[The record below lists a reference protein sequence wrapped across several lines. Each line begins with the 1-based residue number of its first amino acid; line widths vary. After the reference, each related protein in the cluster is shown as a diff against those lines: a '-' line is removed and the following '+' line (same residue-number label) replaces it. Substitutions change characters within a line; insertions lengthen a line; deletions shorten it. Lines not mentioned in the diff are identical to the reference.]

1 MNIKPKALLIDIT
14 KCIGCRA
21 CETTCKEVHGFATDK
36 PTPVLSDAAFTIV
49 EERAEGKFVRR
60 MCQHCQEP
68 SCASACPVGALKKS
82 AFGPVV
88 YEGEK
93 CIGCRYC
100 MIACPYQVPKY
111 QWSKLAPY
119 MVKCDMCIARVSQGQ
134 PTACAEACP
143 VQATIFGD
151 RDEMLKESQ
160 KRLIENPAYI
170 QHIYGSEELG
180 GTSVFYISDVAFDRL
195 GFPIGLSEQP
205 LPKLSKAA
213 LGDVPT
219 VVSIGGSLLAGLY
232 WITQRRQEVLM
243 AEGKQPTNSPANSQE
258 RR

>member
-1 MNIKPKALLIDIT
+1 MNEIKAKALLIDIT
-14 KCIGCRA
+14 KCIGCRQ
-21 CETTCKEVHGFATDK
+21 CETTCKEIHGFPTDK
-36 PTPVLSDAAFTIV
+36 PTPVLSDAAFTIL

-60 MCQHCQEP
+60 LCQHCQEP
-68 SCASACPVGALKKS
+68 SCASACPVGAIRKTEL
-82 AFGPVV
+82 GPVA
-88 YEGEK
+88 YDGSK

-119 MVKCDMCIARVSQGQ
+119 MVKCDMCIARVSKGQ
-134 PTACAEACP
+134 QTACAEACP
-143 VQATIFGD
+143 VGATIFGN
-151 RDEMLKESQ
+151 RDDLLREAN
-160 KRLIENPAYI
+160 KRLMENPAYV

-180 GTSVFYISDVAFDRL
+180 GTSVFYISDVDFERL
-195 GFPIGLSEQP
+195 GFPNNLHEQP

-219 VVSIGGSLLAGLY
+219 VVTIGGSLLAGLY
-232 WITQRRQEVLM
+232 WITQRRQEVL
-243 AEGKQPTNSPANSQE
+243 ATEGKHPLADTDQE